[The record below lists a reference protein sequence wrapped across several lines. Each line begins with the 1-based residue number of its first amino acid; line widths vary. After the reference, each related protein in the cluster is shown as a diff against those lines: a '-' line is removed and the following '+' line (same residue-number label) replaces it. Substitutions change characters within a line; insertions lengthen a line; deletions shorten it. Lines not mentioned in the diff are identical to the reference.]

1 MSGVGIEPGISGKVI
16 NLKATA
22 CLAISM
28 SYASLLAAGQMGED
42 LKTTTQEVFFAEKI
56 SSDVSWAGY
65 YLKKSELCTTPNDS
79 VDCSE
84 QFVDD
89 LKIEKKHLGY
99 LVKLHST
106 QANQSICSFVFYM
119 IPKDGK
125 LIHNTQFGPVFLQ
138 KNDDSLE
145 ISSKGVDPT
154 ALGLGVCGVHA
165 DIDGLKFPL
174 RSKS

>member
-1 MSGVGIEPGISGKVI
+1 VI

-42 LKTTTQEVFFAEKI
+42 LKATTQEVFFAEKI

-99 LVKLHST
+99 LVKLHRT